1 MIYIKVITILRLYE
15 VGNNNAKI
23 LRSAR
28 EFLLYCVACIIAVNK
43 AGIQTSNNF
52 HISKGFT
59 IYLLNT
65 IIIFADK
72 QNWFWKESGRR
83 EPGNKWSGQ
92 LSEENILRQTQNIIN
107 KIIFQLM
114 VFSSS
119 NHWFFFPIA
128 GSWGSEELI
137 TGVFWLSTQQ
147 FGSVIFMLFNEH
159 LLRFRISSSHEGRRS
174 VLNQLFIWSLITTV
188 HS

>member
-52 HISKGFT
+52 HISKGST

-72 QNWFWKESGRR
+72 QN
-83 EPGNKWSGQ
+83 
-92 LSEENILRQTQNIIN
+92 
-107 KIIFQLM
+107 
-114 VFSSS
+114 
-119 NHWFFFPIA
+119 
-128 GSWGSEELI
+128 
-137 TGVFWLSTQQ
+137 
-147 FGSVIFMLFNEH
+147 
-159 LLRFRISSSHEGRRS
+159 
-174 VLNQLFIWSLITTV
+174 
-188 HS
+188 